1 MKTSETLYAAAR
13 YIRKHGWRVGTDENN
28 GPRPCCMLDAAYRVI
43 NETGEN
49 GYLYAFKALYLVT
62 EINPAD
68 FNDFHCKTAYDA
80 IAALEIAAD
89 IAAAEGN

>member
-13 YIRKHGWRVGTDENN
+13 YIRKHGWVNHGGGSDA
-28 GPRPCCMLDAAYRVI
+28 CCMLDALWRTKNQSLDAYNTLRRV
-43 NETGEN
+43 TDMH
-49 GYLYAFKALYLVT
+49 
-62 EINPAD
+62 PAD
-68 FNDFHCKTAYDA
+68 FNDFHCRSADDA

>member
-13 YIRKHGWRVGTDENN
+13 YIRKHGWLNHGDAASSA
-28 GPRPCCMLDAAYRVI
+28 CCMLV
-43 NETGEN
+43 
-49 GYLYAFKALYLVT
+49 ALYRTTKGHSLDAHNTLRRVT
-62 EINPAD
+62 DIHPAD
-68 FNDFHCKTAYDA
+68 FNDFHCKSARDA